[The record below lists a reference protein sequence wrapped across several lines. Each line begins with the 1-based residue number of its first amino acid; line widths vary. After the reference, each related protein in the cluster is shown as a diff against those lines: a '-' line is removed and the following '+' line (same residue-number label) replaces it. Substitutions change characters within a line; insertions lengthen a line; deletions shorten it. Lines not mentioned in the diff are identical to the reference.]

1 MSSSTDSAISSTYT
15 PTSLTPVHHLITIK
29 LTRDNYLLWRAQI
42 VPYLRGQ
49 HLYGFLD
56 GSTVAPLPTIS
67 LVTDGLTTT
76 APNPVFTSWH
86 LQDQLILSALISSL
100 SENVL
105 AHVVKCTTARE
116 VWTTLARMFT
126 SQSRARTM
134 QIHYQ
139 LATLRKGDLSIA
151 DFFHRFTGL
160 ADTLAAIDQPL
171 ADYELVSFLM
181 AGLGSEYDSL
191 VTSVQTRADP
201 LSLEELYGHL
211 LAHELR
217 LVQNQPSVD
226 LSMATAH
233 FANKTSS
240 TRGGRGGRYS
250 NSGQNGRGSA
260 NAFQKNANR
269 GRGRGRGNFISNRPV
284 CQVCTKPGH
293 DALHCYHRFDN
304 AYTAESTPNMQ
315 AFVATP
321 QVSPDPN
328 WYTDTGATHHL
339 TSDFG
344 NLNMRSEEYHGPE
357 QIRVGNGKG
366 LSIHHIGDTLLSTPQ
381 SNFLLRNVLHVPK
394 ITKNLISVKKFT
406 KDTNTS
412 MEFHPSYFLVKDR
425 LQGRPLLQGRSKDGL
440 YHFPTTTNK
449 GCSSTFNSS
458 TTAFLGERTSLHQWH
473 SRLGHP
479 AFRIVS
485 AVVSRF
491 GLPVSSNKNEQFCS
505 ACLSSKSKQ
514 LPFPSS
520 STQINSPLELIYSD
534 VWGPSPCTSRIGTD
548 AAVIQPI
555 FAPTRAAPVVQPLT
569 RSSPAPALSSPSPTN
584 SLGPSL
590 STILPSPLPSPH
602 VTHDSPSPPLPE
614 PSPILNPSP
623 ALSPAPPTASPSL
636 HPMTTR
642 SRNNIT
648 KPKLFSDGT
657 TRYPLPRALLIEGAC
672 DLLTTEPTCFSQAVQ
687 HPHWRLAMNLEFDAL
702 LRNRTWSLVPSTAAR
717 NIIGC
722 KWVFRIKRHANGSIE
737 RYKARLVA
745 KGFHQQPGV
754 DYSETF
760 SPVIKPTTVRLVLS
774 IAVSAGWSLRQID
787 IQNAFLHGDLSEE
800 VFMSQ
805 PPGYSHPQFPNH
817 ICKLEKALYG
827 LKQAPRAWFSK
838 LSTKL
843 LALGFTGSRS
853 DSSLFIYMGSSFVM
867 YVLIY
872 VDDIIIT
879 CSKPSAIDELLLVL
893 KSDFAVKDLGCL
905 NFFLG
910 IEVIRNEHGA
920 LLSQK
925 RYILDLLKRN
935 HMIDAKPVSSPMA
948 TTTVLSTLEGEP
960 LADPTPYRSA
970 VGALQ
975 YLAITRPDIA
985 FVAFT
990 DADWAGCRD
999 DRRSTGGYCIFLGTN
1014 LVSWSC
1020 KKQATVARSSTEA
1033 EYKALANAAAEIK
1046 WLRSL
1051 LCELGIRISNPP
1063 VLWCDNIGATYM
1075 TSNHVFHAR
1084 TKHVEI
1090 DFHFVR
1096 DMVADK
1102 SLAVRFLSSRDQLAD
1117 IFTKPLSSTRFIMLL
1132 SKLTICPMMLNLRG
1146 CVKDNSVQPLS
1157 ASHSN
1162 SSITK
1167 NLDSSTDKDT
1177 NSSSNKLIR

>member
-15 PTSLTPVHHLITIK
+15 PTSLTPVHHLITIKLTTIK

-76 APNPVFTSWH
+76 APNPLFTSWH

-458 TTAFLGERTSLHQWH
+458 AAAFLGERTSLHQWH

-485 AVVSRF
+485 AVVSRYRCCSDPAH
-491 GLPVSSNKNEQFCS
+491 LCSN
-505 ACLSSKSKQ
+505 
-514 LPFPSS
+514 PSS
-520 STQINSPLELIYSD
+520 SS
-534 VWGPSPCTSRIGTD
+534 GPTPHSVFSCS
-548 AAVIQPI
+548 
-555 FAPTRAAPVVQPLT
+555 
-569 RSSPAPALSSPSPTN
+569 
-584 SLGPSL
+584 
-590 STILPSPLPSPH
+590 STIITKPNQFTWAVSLHYIAKPTSIPSPH

-985 FVAFT
+985 FVVNKLSQFMHRPTSLHWQSVKRLLRYLKHTVLFGLQIHKSSNFSLQAFT
-990 DADWAGCRD
+990 DADWAGCRDGVGSGRAGD
-999 DRRSTGGYCIFLGTN
+999 DRRSTGGYCIFLGN
-1014 LVSWSC
+1014 L
-1020 KKQATVARSSTEA
+1020 APGVARSRLPLLLQMKQ
-1033 EYKALANAAAEIK
+1033 KALANVAE
-1046 WLRSL
+1046 
-1051 LCELGIRISNPP
+1051 SN
-1063 VLWCDNIGATYM
+1063 G
-1075 TSNHVFHAR
+1075 
-1084 TKHVEI
+1084 
-1090 DFHFVR
+1090 
-1096 DMVADK
+1096 
-1102 SLAVRFLSSRDQLAD
+1102 
-1117 IFTKPLSSTRFIMLL
+1117 
-1132 SKLTICPMMLNLRG
+1132 
-1146 CVKDNSVQPLS
+1146 
-1157 ASHSN
+1157 
-1162 SSITK
+1162 
-1167 NLDSSTDKDT
+1167 
-1177 NSSSNKLIR
+1177 